1 MNPATHP
8 LGRSL
13 VAALLTLSFG
23 SAHALT
29 LGPIR
34 VLSHLGQPL
43 SARIPVLSLSDPEGQ
58 TLLAQMASPYAYRQ
72 AGLQAD
78 PVLPFIRVTLAND
91 RQGHPYIHLATQRPV
106 WSPYLDLMITL
117 AWQETLP
124 QGPTLHLSRDY
135 TILLD
140 PPTEGVAPL
149 QESGASTQHDAPP
162 DASGANQDAATSSA
176 KPLPAQAMPV
186 APAKAVPASVQPLT
200 VRRGDTLWGVAHRL
214 AGSNESMTTKMA
226 DAIWRSNPQA
236 FVAHDPNLL
245 RVGSHLRIPDAA
257 QVRAATPLPERP
269 TRPFEGRAQI
279 ASGQGQPVKDAPV
292 LRMSDAIFDIH
303 AAPPAPALTTA
314 AASTADLAHRLALA
328 KAQVRQAEI
337 AYEQAQARLQAL
349 RAQGGA
355 SKPMAAT
362 AMTASPVAVATRTP
376 KQANQ
381 QRGADVPHPQPH
393 APAQPRSLLWRWLAG
408 AALLATAIM
417 LLWLDW
423 RRRARKQPA
432 SWAPIPPGAHALDA
446 DPRKLF
452 GSPISPARMLE
463 TERNLAQLQ
472 TAPGPQVQPPSDV
485 WEPLEPTT
493 IATDDEPD
501 PLTEAE
507 FYVLHDRPHQALE
520 LLRDAVARHPEHVPA
535 HLKILEIL
543 GSLHDHVG
551 FEEYAKG
558 LRDRFGPDVSS
569 KIQMLQ
575 DRLTVPASARNGAPD
590 SGKAPQSI
598 SQPRPGAG
606 RATDSLPAL
615 DLDLSSD
622 FLGTA
627 PHPDPQ

>member
-1 MNPATHP
+1 MSPITHP
-8 LGRSL
+8 FRRSL
-13 VAALLTLSFG
+13 VAALLTLALG
-23 SAHALT
+23 PAHALT

-43 SARIPVLSLSDPEGQ
+43 SARIPVLALSDPEGQ

-140 PPTEGVAPL
+140 PSTEGAAPL
-149 QESGASTQHDAPP
+149 QESGASTQHGTVPDTGAAP
-162 DASGANQDAATSSA
+162 QDAAASSA
-176 KPLPAQAMPV
+176 KRLPAQPMPV
-186 APAKAVPASVQPLT
+186 AAAKAVPASAHPLT

-214 AGSNESMTTKMA
+214 AGPNESMAKMA
-226 DAIWRSNPQA
+226 DAIWRLNPHA
-236 FVAHDPNLL
+236 FVADDPNLL
-245 RVGSHLRIPDAA
+245 RAGSRLRIPDAA
-257 QVRAATPLPERP
+257 QVGAATPLPDRP
-269 TRPFEGRAQI
+269 VQSFEGRAQNPL
-279 ASGQGQPVKDAPV
+279 GQDQPAKDAPV
-292 LRMSDAIFDIH
+292 LRMSDDIFDVH
-303 AAPPAPALTTA
+303 AAPPTPALTTA
-314 AASTADLAHRLALA
+314 TASAADLARRLALA
-328 KAQVRQAEI
+328 KAQVRQAQI

-349 RAQGGA
+349 RTHSDAA
-355 SKPMAAT
+355 KPMAARAVST
-362 AMTASPVAVATRTP
+362 SPVAVATGTP

-381 QRGADVPHPQPH
+381 QRGADLPQPQPH
-393 APAQPRSLLWRWLAG
+393 APAQPRSLLWRGLAG

-417 LLWLDW
+417 LLWLYW

-432 SWAPIPPGAHALDA
+432 SWTTIQPGAHALDA
-446 DPRKLF
+446 DPRKPF

-463 TERNLAQLQ
+463 TERRLAQLQ
-472 TAPGPQVQPPSDV
+472 TAPGPQASGEV
-485 WEPLEPTT
+485 WEPQESST

-543 GSLHDHVG
+543 GSMHDHVG
-551 FEEYAKG
+551 FEEYARG
-558 LRDRFGPDVSS
+558 LRDRFGADVSS
-569 KIQMLQ
+569 KIEMLQ
-575 DRLTVPASARNGAPD
+575 DRLGAPAAVRSAAPD
-590 SGKAPQSI
+590 SGKGPQSI

-627 PHPDPQ
+627 PHPDPR

>member
-1 MNPATHP
+1 MSPATHP
-8 LGRSL
+8 FRRSL
-13 VAALLTLSFG
+13 VAALLSLALG

-43 SARIPVLSLSDPEGQ
+43 SARIPLLDLNDPEGQ

-140 PPTEGVAPL
+140 PPTEGAAPL
-149 QESGASTQHDAPP
+149 QESGASTQDGAAPSTS
-162 DASGANQDAATSSA
+162 AAHQDAGASSA
-176 KPLPAQAMPV
+176 NPIAA
-186 APAKAVPASVQPLT
+186 AKSAPASVHLLS

-214 AGSNESMTTKMA
+214 ASSNESMTKMA
-226 DAIWRSNPQA
+226 DAIWRLNPHA
-236 FVAHDPNLL
+236 FVAQNPNLL
-245 RVGSHLRIPDAA
+245 RVGSRLRIPDAA

-269 TRPFEGRAQI
+269 ARPFEGRAQNPL
-279 ASGQGQPVKDAPV
+279 GQDQPVKDAPV
-292 LRMSDAIFDIH
+292 LRMSDAIFDAH

-314 AASTADLAHRLALA
+314 TASAADLARRLALA
-328 KAQVRQAEI
+328 KAQVRQAQI

-349 RAQGGA
+349 RTQGDA

-362 AMTASPVAVATRTP
+362 AMTASAAAVATHTS

-381 QRGADVPHPQPH
+381 QRSAELARPQPH
-393 APAQPRSLLWRWLAG
+393 APAQSGPLLWRWLAG
-408 AALLATAIM
+408 AALLAAAVT
-417 LLWLDW
+417 LLWLY
-423 RRRARKQPA
+423 RRRRVRKQPA
-432 SWAPIPPGAHALDA
+432 SWAPIQPVAHALDA

-472 TAPGPQVQPPSDV
+472 TTPGPQAPPPGDV
-485 WEPLEPTT
+485 WEPLESST

-543 GSLHDHVG
+543 GSMHDHVA
-551 FEEYAKG
+551 FEEYARG

-575 DRLTVPASARNGAPD
+575 DRLAVPAPVRSSAPG
-590 SGKAPQSI
+590 SGKGPQSI
-598 SQPRPGAG
+598 SQPRPGAD

-627 PHPDPQ
+627 QHPDAR